1 MAARRSVRDSDWAVF
16 LWINSMSED
25 QTTAEAIE
33 HIRKAHKPDCECSD
47 CKAMQEATEAARQ
60 RVLEELTA
68 TEGENDC
75 RP

>member
-1 MAARRSVRDSDWAVF
+1 
-16 LWINSMSED
+16 MSED